1 MKLELTLNYLVA
13 TTEPNQSWRAA
24 YLAAGNVELDSITKN
39 LLDLSERMETGP
51 HGSASRVKYEIF
63 T

>member
-24 YLAAGNVELDSITKN
+24 YLAAGNIKLDSITKKSIGFIREN
-39 LLDLSERMETGP
+39 GDRS
-51 HGSASRVKYEIF
+51 SRISLQS
-63 T
+63 

>member
-24 YLAAGNVELDSITKN
+24 YLAAGNVELDSITKKSIGFIREN
-39 LLDLSERMETGP
+39 VDRS
-51 HGSASRVKYEIF
+51 SRISLQS
-63 T
+63 

>member
-24 YLAAGNVELDSITKN
+24 YLAAGNVELDSITKKSIGFIREN
-39 LLDLSERMETGP
+39 GDRS
-51 HGSASRVKYEIF
+51 SRISLQS
-63 T
+63 